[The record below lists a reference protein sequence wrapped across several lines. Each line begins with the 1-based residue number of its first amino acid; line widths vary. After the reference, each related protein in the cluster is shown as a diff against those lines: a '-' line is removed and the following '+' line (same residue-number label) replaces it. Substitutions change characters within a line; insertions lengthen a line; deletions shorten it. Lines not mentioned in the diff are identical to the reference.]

1 MRRANEM
8 PEGLQAR
15 TAGSSSVFHL
25 PGPLGRAALQ
35 EFSQSVYTPGMA
47 PAQLQHLT
55 LGFVEPHQ
63 VHVDP
68 PFEFIKVPLMAS
80 LPSVPHQLQH
90 SARKVGPQK
99 A

>member
-35 EFSQSVYTPGMA
+35 EFSQPVYTPGMA

-63 VHVDP
+63 VHMGP
-68 PFEFIKVPLMAS
+68 PFETVQVPFDGI
-80 LPSVPHQLQH
+80 PSVI
-90 SARKVGPQK
+90 
-99 A
+99 